1 MNLSQNEACRDA
13 SLVLVLTNKSTQYE
27 KEKLL
32 TN

>member
-1 MNLSQNEACRDA
+1 MNLSQNEACIPA
-13 SLVLVLTNKSTQYE
+13 GLVLVLTNKSTQYE